1 MSKKIEVC
9 EPSSVAALAALV
21 RDHPAAGLSWDL
33 SSPGRVIVEGR
44 GRLAMTV
51 EEGSLVR
58 LDLTEL
64 GLKGALRIGELPD
77 LESLSVN
84 CPGVTEVDFR
94 DLPKLETLHL
104 DNLSFHGRDGTL
116 ALGSLPALSDLRIR
130 GCALSDISDLM
141 HLSNVVSLN
150 LSRNRVKSVEA
161 LFGMFGLVNLD
172 LSDNWVDNLGPL
184 SWMAKLRD
192 LDVSRNRVSSLKTL
206 AKLEDLK
213 LLAVSRNPLADAR
226 QLGIFGNLAGL
237 SASDVGL
244 TDLSPIA
251 GLADLRYLELSGNG
265 LVDIGPISALR
276 RMVYLDLSMNGIE
289 DVSPLEGLAGIER
302 LDLSDN
308 KIIDVAPL
316 MGLMEL
322 RELDVSG
329 NEIADIRGLGKL
341 PRLEHL
347 DLGRNHIVDLAPL
360 AGLPRFKSANLSHN
374 KGLDDKAIAD
384 FLYGMSKLS
393 RRQAETGKEKDKKA
407 KEEKPKASKGD
418 KPKAAREEKPKATG
432 KARKATG
439 EKPSTAVAEKA
450 QGGELAK
457 DAESLV
463 KIDVPSEFAA
473 ILANDFV
480 NWASSS
486 GAKDLGEAAALVM
499 KAVYGSDFM
508 AQMAK
513 IEARGL
519 GEAAI
524 EAMGALFGPEFLRQ
538 ASALFPVAGGK
549 AQKTPARSRA
559 RRVVPETNGERKF
572 QSLLEAISGFDLDD
586 LMREARD
593 LALNDGTDDSD
604 SFQNLEDIED
614 LPPEIMGILRD
625 IGGVG
630 RVKFKKVSEDLSELP
645 GVPKGTL
652 VIRCQVEVP
661 DDDPDFS
668 NALEERIR
676 ALPGVSA
683 LVHQD
688 DYKAMAKAEVALK
701 KFKAENP
708 DKVLTQAEEEEY
720 KKIQQMFYLM
730 GEKPTKSTLH

>member
-1 MSKKIEVC
+1 
-9 EPSSVAALAALV
+9 
-21 RDHPAAGLSWDL
+21 
-33 SSPGRVIVEGR
+33 
-44 GRLAMTV
+44 MTV

-58 LDLTEL
+58 LDLVEL
-64 GLKGALRIGELPD
+64 GLKGALRIRELPD

-150 LSRNRVKSVEA
+150 LSSNRVKSVEA

-172 LSDNWVDNLGPL
+172 LSDNWVDNLAPL

-206 AKLEDLK
+206 GKLEDLK
-213 LLAVSRNPLADAR
+213 LLAVSRNPLADVR
-226 QLGIFGNLAGL
+226 QLDIFGNLAGL

-244 TDLSPIA
+244 SDLSPIA
-251 GLADLRYLELSGNG
+251 GLADLRYLELRENG
-265 LVDIGPISALR
+265 LADIGPISALR

-316 MGLMEL
+316 RKLREL

-329 NEIADIRGLGKL
+329 NEIVDIRGLGKL

-360 AGLPRFKSANLSHN
+360 TGLPRFKSANLSHN
-374 KGLDDKAIAD
+374 DGLDDKAIAD

-393 RRQAETGKEKDKKA
+393 RCQAETGEAKDKKA
-407 KEEKPKASKGD
+407 KEEKPKAAKGD
-418 KPKAAREEKPKATG
+418 KPKAAREEKSRPTREG
-432 KARKATG
+432 KARKTTG
-439 EKPSTAVAEKA
+439 EKPATVVAGRV

-457 DAESLV
+457 ETEPLV
-463 KIDVPSEFAA
+463 KMEVPSEFAA
-473 ILANDFV
+473 ILANDFAD
-480 NWASSS
+480 WATGS

-499 KAVYGSDFM
+499 KAVHGSDFM

-524 EAMGALFGPEFLRQ
+524 EAMGAIFGPEFLRQ
-538 ASALFPVAGGK
+538 ASALFPVAGGR

-572 QSLLEAISGFDLDD
+572 QSLLDAISGFDMDD
-586 LMREARD
+586 LMREARE
-593 LALNDGTDDSD
+593 LALEDGTDDSD

-688 DYKAMAKAEVALK
+688 DYKAMAKAETALK

-708 DKVLTQAEEEEY
+708 DRVLTQAEEEEY